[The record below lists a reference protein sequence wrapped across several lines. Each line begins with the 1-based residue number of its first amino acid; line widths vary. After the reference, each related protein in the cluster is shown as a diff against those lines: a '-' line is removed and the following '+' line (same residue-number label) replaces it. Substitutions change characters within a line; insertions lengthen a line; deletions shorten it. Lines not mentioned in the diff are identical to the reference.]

1 MNMQEEWAILNN
13 EVMAKSDIELAPLSH
28 FIKKESGNLLDT
40 LKKGLDAKMA
50 WARGIGLTAL
60 LLAVF
65 APAHLKYWL
74 IGMFLVYEISRLLM
88 VKKKRALNYNADFA
102 GITRDV
108 IADQLKLVKS
118 ALKIEEIWGYIF
130 LTLAG
135 PAGAI
140 VYFLHAGK
148 TYQQILDDPKNLCLL
163 IAFVLFGIPGIYLAK
178 KMNYH
183 AFGKHIE
190 KLTKNLQQF
199 EE

>member
-1 MNMQEEWAILNN
+1 
-13 EVMAKSDIELAPLSH
+13 MAKSDIELATLSGS
-28 FIKKESGNLLDT
+28 IKKESGNLLDT

-65 APAHLKYWL
+65 APEHLKYWL
-74 IGMFLVYEISRLLM
+74 VGMFLTYEISRLLM
-88 VKKKRALNYNADFA
+88 AKKKRALNYKADFS
-102 GITRDV
+102 GITRQV
-108 IADQLKLVKS
+108 IADQLKLVNS

-130 LTLAG
+130 LPLSG

-140 VYFLHAGK
+140 LYFLHTGK
-148 TYQQILDDPKNLCLL
+148 TYQQLISEPKNVYLL
-163 IAFVLFGIPGIYLAK
+163 IAFLLLGIPGIYIAK